1 MRKPSSTNSQNRN
14 ALVRC
19 CILNDVLERVALRW
33 KMPVLNKLAGGISRY
48 RELRQALP
56 EVSDQMLAKRLREL
70 VEEGL
75 VIKVRCDAPGTPH
88 AYEVTAAGH
97 EMIAIMDQIS
107 AWGQRHA
114 WPEERDARVHAAM

>member
-33 KMPVLNKLAGGISRY
+33 KMPVLNKLAGGVSRY

-70 VEEGL
+70 VDERL
-75 VIKVRCDAPGTPH
+75 VIKVRCDAPGALH

-97 EMIAIMDQIS
+97 EMIAIMDQIC

-114 WPEERDARVHAAM
+114 WPEALDAHVRAAM